1 MIRSASRPSTI
12 SELPAR
18 AGRTARLA
26 AASRIERRIPHWPLD
41 RIVRLQQRRVREA
54 VAYAY
59 DNVPFYR
66 RTMDSR
72 SLRPGDFASAEDL
85 ARLPLIDGA
94 ILAANPDDFT
104 AERFRHEGREVFN
117 TSGSTTGVRKRI
129 CWDHESLM
137 RRFAQRERD
146 RVVVTRLAGER
157 WTGAMLREFIVDE
170 RARTLASR
178 LLGVGSEA
186 HQRLQILPAGFASR
200 TARAIAGEHSLIRRR
215 PLHYHHL
222 SPAAPLDLAAAQ
234 IRAIEPRIIFSFGS
248 YLEQFLRYLAHGRVT
263 IPMPRIWV
271 YLGDG
276 ISDAARELADELR
289 CPLYSVY
296 CAVETG
302 PIGFQCELRD
312 GFHLNVDLCAV
323 RIVDGEGRTLPPGEA
338 GEIVVSV
345 LNNRATALLNY
356 RMGDRGVLAGHPCPC
371 GRSLPLLSRFEGRQ
385 SEMVQLADGR
395 AISSLMLEGLFK
407 QELRRAAQAQIEQ
420 VAPGELCWN
429 LVPFADTNCEE
440 LRQAFVA
447 RAERTLGPDTML
459 TVRFDQAIP
468 RTREGKFLRAVVK
481 RQSDDDPIERRP

>member
-1 MIRSASRPSTI
+1 
-12 SELPAR
+12 
-18 AGRTARLA
+18 
-26 AASRIERRIPHWPLD
+26 
-41 RIVRLQQRRVREA
+41 
-54 VAYAY
+54 
-59 DNVPFYR
+59 
-66 RTMDSR
+66 
-72 SLRPGDFASAEDL
+72 
-85 ARLPLIDGA
+85 
-94 ILAANPDDFT
+94 
-104 AERFRHEGREVFN
+104 
-117 TSGSTTGVRKRI
+117 
-129 CWDHESLM
+129 
-137 RRFAQRERD
+137 
-146 RVVVTRLAGER
+146 
-157 WTGAMLREFIVDE
+157 
-170 RARTLASR
+170 
-178 LLGVGSEA
+178 
-186 HQRLQILPAGFASR
+186 
-200 TARAIAGEHSLIRRR
+200 
-215 PLHYHHL
+215 
-222 SPAAPLDLAAAQ
+222 
-234 IRAIEPRIIFSFGS
+234 
-248 YLEQFLRYLAHGRVT
+248 
-263 IPMPRIWV
+263 MPRIWV